1 MKYLTLAQTAALI
14 EKALEKKGKAD
25 AFDSMT
31 IDQIKLIR
39 DVLQIAINP
48 EE

>member
-1 MKYLTLAQTAALI
+1 MKLITLAQTADLI

-25 AFDSMT
+25 AMDSMT
-31 IDQIKLIR
+31 IDQLKLIR